1 MTSSISLSL
10 TIILALINAIPVQ
23 AQLAKPTNSVQPS
36 TGNASQ
42 QPKNKLIFQ
51 TPPPP
56 PPPNTGAPGQRRGGG
71 SRGCLNETTQ
81 NVQLESKLL
90 IALVPEYSS
99 LRVVSGLTT
108 QQRPTFWFYVPYTS
122 DSSYAKLVIEDE
134 KNQTFYK
141 TSLAQTPG
149 IIGVTLPPTSSPL
162 EIGKQYRWYFNIY
175 CKQNNKFLTSVE
187 GNVQLLALKP
197 NVQEQLSKATPK
209 QQVAL
214 YAANGIWYD
223 ALTTLANLRRT
234 FRQDTNL
241 VSDWASLLESV
252 DLQNLVTEPILDCCQ
267 PEAQTATTQANIT
280 GEAGSR
286 GLSSREQRAG
296 GEILIH

>member
-1 MTSSISLSL
+1 MTNSIKLSLS
-10 TIILALINAIPVQ
+10 IILAFLNAIPAQ

-42 QPKNKLIFQ
+42 EPKKRLIFQ

-56 PPPNTGAPGQRRGGG
+56 PPSTDAPGQRRGGG

-90 IALVPEYSS
+90 TALVPEYSS
-99 LRVVSGLTT
+99 LRVVWGLTT

-122 DSSYAKLVIEDE
+122 DSFYAKLIIEDE
-134 KNQTFYK
+134 KDQTFYK
-141 TSLAQTPG
+141 TSLTQRPG
-149 IIGVTLPPTSSPL
+149 IIGITLPPTSSPL
-162 EIGKQYRWYFNIY
+162 KSGKQYRWYFNIY

-197 NVQEQLSKATPK
+197 NVQGQLSKATPK

-241 VSDWASLLESV
+241 ASDWASLLESV
-252 DLQNLVTEPILDCCQ
+252 NLQNLVTEPILDCCKL
-267 PEAQTATTQANIT
+267 EAQTATTQANIT
-280 GEAGSR
+280 TTNFPQEHR
-286 GLSSREQRAG
+286 VPR
-296 GEILIH
+296 ILDVGN

>member
-1 MTSSISLSL
+1 MTNSIKLSL
-10 TIILALINAIPVQ
+10 TIILALINAIPAQ

-36 TGNASQ
+36 RGNASQ
-42 QPKNKLIFQ
+42 QPKNRLIFQ

-56 PPPNTGAPGQRRGGG
+56 PPPNTGAPEQRRGGG

-99 LRVVSGLTT
+99 LRVWELTT

-122 DSSYAKLVIEDE
+122 DSSYAKLIIEVIEDE
-134 KNQTFYK
+134 KDQTLYK
-141 TSLAQTPG
+141 TSLAQRPG
-149 IIGVTLPPTSSPL
+149 IIGVTLPPSSSPL
-162 EIGKQYRWYFNIY
+162 EIGKQYHWYFNIY

-197 NVQEQLSKATPK
+197 NVQAQLSKATPK

-214 YAANGIWYD
+214 YTAKGIWYD

-241 VSDWASLLESV
+241 VSNWASLLESV
-252 DLQNLVTEPILDCCQ
+252 DLQNLVTEPILDCCKL
-267 PEAQTATTQANIT
+267 EAQTATTQANIT
-280 GEAGSR
+280 TANFRQER
-286 GLSSREQRAG
+286 RVPRTLDVDN
-296 GEILIH
+296 